1 MIQLE
6 PRHLKMITDIL
17 APYPYTFYVFG
28 SRAKGTARK
37 LSDLDLCYFDSIPLL
52 VLAEIQEKCVESNLP
67 FTVDFI
73 NWHRCK
79 QPFQELIK
87 NDLIKLPT
95 RLSDSE
101 N

>member
-28 SRAKGTARK
+28 SRAKGTARR
-37 LSDLDLCYFDSIPLL
+37 LSDLDLCYFDTIPLL
-52 VLAEIQEKCVESNLP
+52 VLAEIQEKCTESNLP

-79 QPFQELIK
+79 PQFQELIK
-87 NDLIKLPT
+87 NDLIKLT
-95 RLSDSE
+95 ASAE
-101 N
+101 